1 MRKMFK
7 KLKYKISL
15 IIILWKDVHE
25 MPAVYALLIM
35 KGARTF
41 ESVPNLI
48 KQDVA
53 NVLVEM
59 ELEYLVPEEYLRTE
73 D

>member
-1 MRKMFK
+1 
-7 KLKYKISL
+7 
-15 IIILWKDVHE
+15 

-59 ELEYLVPEEYLRTE
+59 ELEHLVPEEYLRKE